1 VDKVEVKVGKELGR
15 KWLWSQVLVAVESIK
30 ITAHTSDGK
39 VFGAHFLHN
48 TLGGRFRRRVTIGP

>member
-1 VDKVEVKVGKELGR
+1 MDKVEVKVGKELGR
-15 KWLWSQVLVAVESIK
+15 NWLWSQVLVAVESIK

-48 TLGGRFRRRVTIGP
+48 VGG